1 MTSSS
6 NRDSSRSEPSYHV
19 GTGIV
24 ASQRLFDKIRDITI
38 SHVTKKYG
46 SIYAVHDV
54 SLDVIGGELL
64 VLIGPSGSGKTTTL
78 RMVNRLIEPDEGSI
92 SIDGQDIRGHDPVTL
107 RRNMGYVIQQIGLFP
122 HMSVRENIGLIPRL
136 EGWDRGEIDAC
147 VDKLLSL
154 VALPP
159 DVFSKRYPQELSGG
173 QQQRVGLARALA
185 MDPPILLMD
194 EPFGALDPILR
205 MQLQDEFAKV
215 KQELGKTILFVTH
228 DIEESFKLGDR
239 IAIMRDAALDQVG
252 TADELIFHP
261 DSAFVADIVDA
272 NKKYKHVDTMYVS
285 DVMHTIDDAHIL
297 DGAMECGDA
306 RSYMQGNDIEMA
318 LVTDGDEPV
327 GFITLLGLYRE
338 CDGLIRDKVAEPL
351 AFAPDDPLPTALSE
365 MKAHG
370 VNMALVASPT
380 EGKRGVISMNE
391 TLLRLV

>member
-1 MTSSS
+1 L
-6 NRDSSRSEPSYHV
+6 
-19 GTGIV
+19 GIV
-24 ASQRLFDKIRDITI
+24 PVTSRRLFDKIQGITI
-38 SHVTKKYG
+38 SHVTKTYG
-46 SIYAVHDV
+46 SIYAVRDV

-136 EGWDRGEIDAC
+136 EGWTRDDINAR
-147 VDKLLSL
+147 VDELLSL

-159 DVFSKRYPQELSGG
+159 EVFSGRYPQELSGG

-205 MQLQDEFAKV
+205 MQLQDEFAKI
-215 KQELGKTILFVTH
+215 KEELGKTILFVTH

-239 IAIMRDAALDQVG
+239 IAIMRDASLDQVG
-252 TADELIFHP
+252 TAYELIFHP
-261 DSAFVADIVDA
+261 ESAFVADIVDA
-272 NKKYKHVDTMYVS
+272 NKKYKHVDTMCVG
-285 DVMHTIDDAHIL
+285 DVAYALDDDHLL
-297 DGAMECGDA
+297 DGRMDSKDA
-306 RSYMQGNDIEMA
+306 LSSMHEHDIEVA
-318 LVTDGDEPV
+318 LAVEGGEIIGLV
-327 GFITLLGLYRE
+327 NALSLYR
-338 CDGLIRDKVAEPL
+338 DAQGRLRDHAFEPL
-351 AFAPDDPLPTALSE
+351 IFDANDSLPAALSE

-370 VNMALVASPT
+370 IPMAVVTSRDGQPT
-380 EGKRGVISMNE
+380 GIISMNE

>member
-1 MTSSS
+1 MTS
-6 NRDSSRSEPSYHV
+6 R
-19 GTGIV
+19 
-24 ASQRLFDKIRDITI
+24 RLFDKIQGITI
-38 SHVTKKYG
+38 SHVTKTYG
-46 SIYAVHDV
+46 SIYAVRDV

-136 EGWDRGEIDAC
+136 EGWTRDDINAR
-147 VDKLLSL
+147 VDELLSL

-159 DVFSKRYPQELSGG
+159 EVFSGRYPQELSGG

-205 MQLQDEFAKV
+205 MQLQDEFAKI
-215 KQELGKTILFVTH
+215 KEELGKTILFVTH

-239 IAIMRDAALDQVG
+239 IAIMRDASLDQVG
-252 TADELIFHP
+252 TAYELIFHP
-261 DSAFVADIVDA
+261 ESAFVADIVDA
-272 NKKYKHVDTMYVS
+272 NKKYKHVDTMCVG
-285 DVMHTIDDAHIL
+285 DVAYALDDDHLL
-297 DGAMECGDA
+297 DGRMDSKDA
-306 RSYMQGNDIEMA
+306 LSSMHEHDIEVA
-318 LVTDGDEPV
+318 LAVEGGEIIGLV
-327 GFITLLGLYRE
+327 NALSLYR
-338 CDGLIRDKVAEPL
+338 DAQGRLRDHAFEPL
-351 AFAPDDPLPTALSE
+351 IFDANDSLPAALSE

-370 VNMALVASPT
+370 IPMAVVTSRDGQPT
-380 EGKRGVISMNE
+380 GIISMNE

>member
-1 MTSSS
+1 MTS
-6 NRDSSRSEPSYHV
+6 R
-19 GTGIV
+19 
-24 ASQRLFDKIRDITI
+24 RLFDKIQGITI

-46 SIYAVHDV
+46 SIYAVRDV

-136 EGWDRGEIDAC
+136 EGWARDDINDR
-147 VDKLLSL
+147 VDDLLSL

-159 DVFSKRYPQELSGG
+159 EVFSRRYPQELSGG

-205 MQLQDEFAKV
+205 MQLQDEFARV
-215 KQELGKTILFVTH
+215 KGELGKTILFVTH

-239 IAIMRDAALDQVG
+239 IAIMRDASLDQVG

-261 DSAFVADIVDA
+261 ESAFVADIVDA
-272 NKKYKHVDTMYVS
+272 NKKYKHVDTMCVG
-285 DVMHTIDDAHIL
+285 DVAYALDDDHLL
-297 DGAMECGDA
+297 DGRMDGKDA
-306 RSYMQGNDIEMA
+306 LSSMHENDIEVVLAMEGGEIIGLVNA
-318 LVTDGDEPV
+318 LS
-327 GFITLLGLYRE
+327 LYR
-338 CDGLIRDKVAEPL
+338 DAQGRLRDHAFEPL
-351 AFAPDDPLPTALSE
+351 IFDANDSLPAALSE

-370 VNMALVASPT
+370 SSMAVVTSRNGQPT
-380 EGKRGVISMNE
+380 GMISMNE

>member
-1 MTSSS
+1 VTS
-6 NRDSSRSEPSYHV
+6 R
-19 GTGIV
+19 
-24 ASQRLFDKIRDITI
+24 RLFDKIQGITI

-46 SIYAVHDV
+46 SIYAVRDV

-64 VLIGPSGSGKTTTL
+64 VLIGPSGSGKTTPL

-136 EGWDRGEIDAC
+136 EGWPRDDINAR
-147 VDKLLSL
+147 VDELLSL

-159 DVFSKRYPQELSGG
+159 EVFSKRYPQELSGG

-205 MQLQDEFAKV
+205 MQLQDEFARV
-215 KQELGKTILFVTH
+215 KGELGKTILFVTH

-239 IAIMRDAALDQVG
+239 IAIMRDASLDQVG

-261 DSAFVADIVDA
+261 ESAFVADIVDA
-272 NKKYKHVDTMYVS
+272 NKKYKHVDTMCVG
-285 DVMHTIDDAHIL
+285 DVAYALDDDYLL
-297 DGAMECGDA
+297 DGRMDGKDA
-306 RSYMQGNDIEMA
+306 LSSMHENDIEVA
-318 LVTDGDEPV
+318 LAMEGGEIIGLVNA
-327 GFITLLGLYRE
+327 LSLYR
-338 CDGLIRDKVAEPL
+338 DAQGRLRDHAFEPL
-351 AFAPDDPLPTALSE
+351 IFDANDSLSAALSE

-370 VNMALVASPT
+370 ISMAVVTSRDGQPT
-380 EGKRGVISMNE
+380 GMISMNE

>member
-1 MTSSS
+1 MTS
-6 NRDSSRSEPSYHV
+6 R
-19 GTGIV
+19 
-24 ASQRLFDKIRDITI
+24 RLFDKIQGITI

-46 SIYAVHDV
+46 SIYAVRDV

-64 VLIGPSGSGKTTTL
+64 VLIGPSGSGKTTPL

-136 EGWDRGEIDAC
+136 EGWPRDDINAR
-147 VDKLLSL
+147 VDELLSL

-159 DVFSKRYPQELSGG
+159 EVFSKRYPQELSGG

-205 MQLQDEFAKV
+205 MQLQDEFARV
-215 KQELGKTILFVTH
+215 KGELGKTILFVTH

-239 IAIMRDAALDQVG
+239 IAIMRDASLDQVG

-261 DSAFVADIVDA
+261 ESAFVADIVDA
-272 NKKYKHVDTMYVS
+272 NKKYKHVDTMCVG
-285 DVMHTIDDAHIL
+285 DVAYALDDDYLL
-297 DGAMECGDA
+297 DGRMDGKDA
-306 RSYMQGNDIEMA
+306 LSSMHENDIEVA
-318 LVTDGDEPV
+318 LAMEGGEIIGLVNA
-327 GFITLLGLYRE
+327 LSLYR
-338 CDGLIRDKVAEPL
+338 DAQGRLRDHAFEPL
-351 AFAPDDPLPTALSE
+351 IFDANDSLSAALSE

-370 VNMALVASPT
+370 ISMAVVTSRDGQPT
-380 EGKRGVISMNE
+380 GMISMNE